1 MSGEV
6 NRKQNAMPQMPR
18 TKIRDSRNV
27 IRWVATASLLL
38 AAGCGKPAAVAG
50 PPAPQVDV
58 TPVVQKDVPIT
69 REWVANLDGFVNAQ
83 IQPQVSG
90 YLLRQTYKEGSFV
103 KKGQVLFVID
113 PMPTRAA
120 LEQTEGQLA
129 QAKAQQVKAQQDVDR
144 DRPLAEARAIP
155 RSQLDA
161 DIQVLQAAQ
170 AVVQAQQAQ
179 VALARINLGFTKVRS
194 LIDGVAGIANGQIGN
209 LVGPSTVL
217 TTVSQLDPI
226 KVYFALGE
234 GEYMKAAKSISQIAL
249 GLAAPSEPRKVQLVL
264 SDGSIYPKSG
274 KLYLADRQVDPQ
286 TGTIRIAAVFPNHEG
301 FLRPGQFGRV
311 RMQVEVLPNALLV
324 PQAAVNEIQGTYQV
338 AALGSE
344 NKAEFRS
351 VKVGPRVGAEWVIT
365 DGLKAGEQVIVQGF
379 QKVRPGGPVQPKP
392 YQAPA
397 GAN

>member
-1 MSGEV
+1 
-6 NRKQNAMPQMPR
+6 MPR

-286 TGTIRIAAVFPNHEG
+286 TGTIRIAAVLPNHEG

-338 AALGSE
+338 AVLGSE

-379 QKVRPGGPVQPKP
+379 QKVRPGRPVQPKP

-397 GAN
+397 GTN

>member
-1 MSGEV
+1 MFDEV
-6 NRKQNAMPQMPR
+6 NRKQNVMPHAPR
-18 TKIRDSRNV
+18 TKLRDFRS
-27 IRWVATASLLL
+27 IWVVSASLLL
-38 AAGCGKPAAVAG
+38 AAGCGKPTAVAG

-58 TPVVQKDVPIT
+58 TPVVQKDVPVS

-103 KKGQVLFVID
+103 KKGQVLFEID
-113 PMPTRAA
+113 PKPMQAA
-120 LEQTEGQLA
+120 LEQTQGQLA
-129 QAKAQQVKAQQDVDR
+129 QTKAQQVKAQQDVDR

-179 VALARINLGFTKVRS
+179 VELARINLGYTKVRS

-217 TTVSQLDPI
+217 TTVSQVDPI

-234 GEYMKAAKSISQIAL
+234 GEYMKAARSISQIAL
-249 GLAAPSEPRKVQLVL
+249 GRAAPSEPRKVQLVL
-264 SDGSIYPKSG
+264 SDGSIYPQSG

-338 AALGSE
+338 AVLGSE

-351 VKVGPRVGAEWVIT
+351 VKVGSRVGAEWVIT

-392 YQAPA
+392 YQASA
-397 GAN
+397 GTN